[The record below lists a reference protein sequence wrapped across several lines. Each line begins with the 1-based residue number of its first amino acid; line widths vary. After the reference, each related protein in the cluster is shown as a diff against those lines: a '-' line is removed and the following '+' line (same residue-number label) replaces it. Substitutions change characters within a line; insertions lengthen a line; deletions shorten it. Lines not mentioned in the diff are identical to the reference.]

1 MTKTIRLELAFHTAM
16 KEPKRDVVIQILY
29 RTQGD
34 AMSVF
39 KAGLLVYKEEDP
51 ALNLND
57 HFVTESEFD
66 EIQIGMS
73 AAAMKA
79 SIKAGWHNGE
89 QV

>member
-1 MTKTIRLELAFHTAM
+1 
-16 KEPKRDVVIQILY
+16 
-29 RTQGD
+29 
-34 AMSVF
+34 MSVF